1 MEERSQSGHCYANVL
16 QRGDLS
22 TLTWIQGSIDASRR
36 TDIINVQY
44 ASINFRDIMLATGR
58 LSMEVFG
65 TNRLDQECI
74 LGFEFAG
81 VTQRGERV
89 MGLIISGAMATQIV
103 PAENLLWRVPE
114 KWSLQEAATIP
125 VVYVTVYTAFFL
137 YNPIARGKSV
147 LIHAGSGGVGL
158 AAIRVALAYGMEVFT
173 TVSTAQKRQFLL
185 STYPQLKEANIGN
198 SRDCSF
204 ETMIK
209 LETAGKGV
217 DYVLNSLSDDKLQ
230 ASIRCLGRGGTF
242 LEIGKFDLANDTK
255 IGLGNFLKEI
265 CFRSVLVD
273 NLFGSSLAE
282 RKQVYDLVQADIKSG
297 IIQPIFSTVFGV
309 NELEKAYRHLSTG
322 KHVGKVVMKI
332 RDDPF
337 ALSTVPIRVLP
348 RVYFDPQLSYVIPG
362 GLGGFG
368 MELADWMIV
377 RGARKFVMSSTRGIS
392 KTYQSYRIR

>member
-1 MEERSQSGHCYANVL
+1 
-16 QRGDLS
+16 
-22 TLTWIQGSIDASRR
+22 
-36 TDIINVQY
+36 
-44 ASINFRDIMLATGR
+44 MLATGR

-81 VTQRGERV
+81 VTQQGERV
-89 MGLIISGAMATQIV
+89 MGTIISGAMATQIV

-114 KWSLQEAATIP
+114 HWSLQEAATIP

-158 AAIRVALAYGMEVFT
+158 AAIRVALAYGMEVYT
-173 TVSTAQKRQFLL
+173 TVSNVQKRQFLL
-185 STYPQLKEANIGN
+185 NTYPQLKEANIGN

-204 ETMIK
+204 ETMVK
-209 LETAGKGV
+209 LGTRGNGV

-273 NLFGSSLAE
+273 NLFGASMAE
-282 RKQVYDLVQADIKSG
+282 RKQVYDLVEADIKSG

-332 RDDPF
+332 RDEPF

-348 RVYFDPQLSYVIPG
+348 RVYFDPELSYVIPG